1 MLNSS
6 DPTPYC
12 VTHSGGFGLLLDVD
26 GPISSPITRTVSQ
39 PGLLESLVTL
49 ANSGVPIAFN
59 TGRGDDFL
67 VREVSGPLYAAG
79 MCEDALVWGI
89 GEKGGTWFRLG
100 SPEQLVVDEDLIV
113 PDDVRQKM
121 QDLAEGEF
129 SDLVFFDDSKRTMVS
144 LEQRLDIPSDDF
156 LARRAPLDEAVAQ
169 IVLDA
174 GFDISWHGDIS
185 AELQALETD
194 PAASGS
200 RTNYRID
207 SSVLA
212 TDVEHSRTGKDIGA
226 RRFIDLLLE
235 QGITPPQRWFT
246 MGDSRSDYKMTDWLH
261 AHGFTAS
268 HVDVRPAD
276 QLPQTDYPVLTHP
289 SLIFDEAGEFFL
301 SAWARKVA

>member
-1 MLNSS
+1 MLTSS

-12 VTHSGGFGLLLDVD
+12 VTQPEGFGLLLDVD
-26 GPISSPITRTVSQ
+26 GPISSPITRSVSQ
-39 PGLLESLVTL
+39 PGLLEALVTL
-49 ANSGVPIAFN
+49 ANSGVPLAFN

-79 MCEDALVWGI
+79 MRKDALVWGI
-89 GEKGGTWFRLG
+89 GEKAGTWFRFG
-100 SPEQLVVDEDLIV
+100 EPEHLVVDQELIV
-113 PDDVRQKM
+113 PDQIRQKM
-121 QDLAEGEF
+121 RDLAEGEF

-144 LEQRLDIPSDDF
+144 LEQRVDIANEDF
-156 LARRAPLDEAVAQ
+156 LARREPLDEAIAH

-174 GFDISWHGDIS
+174 GFDLSWHGDIS
-185 AELQALETD
+185 AELHALATD

-226 RRFIDLLLE
+226 RRFIDLLLA
-235 QGITPPQRWFT
+235 QGVTPPQRWFT

-268 HVDVRPAD
+268 HVDVRPSA

>member
-1 MLNSS
+1 VLNSS

-12 VTHSGGFGLLLDVD
+12 VTQPDGFGLLLDVD

-39 PGLLESLVTL
+39 PGLLEALVTL

-79 MCEDALVWGI
+79 MHEDALVWGI
-89 GEKGGTWFRLG
+89 GEKGGTWFRFG
-100 SPEQLVVDEDLIV
+100 SPEQLVVDENLIV

-121 QDLAEGEF
+121 QHLAEGEF

-144 LEQRLDIPSDDF
+144 LEQRLDIT
-156 LARRAPLDEAVAQ
+156 LDGAVAQ

-174 GFDISWHGDIS
+174 GFDISWHGNIS
-185 AELQALETD
+185 AELKALETD
-194 PAASGS
+194 PAVNGN

-246 MGDSRSDYKMTDWLH
+246 MGDSRSDYKMTDWLF

-268 HVDVRPAD
+268 HVDVRPSE